1 MIKKAQVSIFIIL
14 GIVILAAAAVVFYIN
29 TTAEEEEI
37 EPGVF
42 ISTKE
47 IPTQLDP
54 VSNFVTQCLDDAA
67 VRGLKLIGEHGG
79 YVDINSPELTKQNFK
94 MSNDPTESDA
104 VAFAPQSDLKI
115 PYWWY
120 LESSNNCQETC
131 KFASKRPPLRDEDN
145 SIEKQLDR
153 YIEKNLPECIN
164 NFESLKEQGFEITQ
178 SSAIKANTKVAEND
192 VVVVLD
198 YSLEAKK
205 SDTASTI
212 DQFFVRV
219 PVDLQK
225 IYSLST
231 DIANMQQKYRF
242 LERQTMN
249 LISSFSSVDKD
260 KLPPITDMRFE
271 FGSTTSWRKSDV
283 KNSVTQV
290 LASYIPFFQVDGA
303 KNFNRGFYSSGLKQ
317 RLYDSMI
324 IPVADQEYNNLDVTF
339 NYLDFWPAYFNIN
352 CNGDICQPESAS
364 SNLLAFIG
372 LQRYDF
378 AYDISFPALVEV
390 FDENALNG
398 RGYKF
403 NFFLEANVRNNQEL
417 ESEFV
422 PLQAAN
428 VPTASFLCNIENRN
442 SADVTIKAIDAVE
455 AKPLEDVSVTLS
467 VAGESCYIG
476 STNED
481 GTLVAKFPTGTAG
494 AVVGLLKPDYISKS
508 QLFDASPDRK
518 LSVEAKLD
526 PVKDKKIAVKKKL
539 LEKTNRGWEFTNK
552 ISDLKPE
559 EEAFVTLTR
568 LSPATEEDFDA
579 VASIKGTNEEQI
591 RLAPGRYEVNINT
604 FLREDIRIPEKKVKK
619 KTGLFS
625 EEEFTIPGIDFNSQ
639 NPYPSGGLRMNVTIT
654 EDDLKKGT
662 ITFFAVSPALENV
675 PEQQRSID
683 DLNQAAKIEEYS
695 RVFAPLLKPVFQ

>member
-29 TTAEEEEI
+29 SAGQKEEI
-37 EPGVF
+37 APGVF

-54 VSNFVTQCLDDAA
+54 VNSFITQCLDDVA

-79 YVDINSPELTKQNFK
+79 YIDISSPELTKQNFK
-94 MSNDPTESDA
+94 TSDDPTESDA

-120 LESSNNCQETC
+120 LESGNNCQGTC
-131 KFASKRPPLRDEDN
+131 RFASKRPPLRDEDN
-145 SIEKQLDR
+145 SIEKQLNR

-164 NFESLKEQGFEITQ
+164 NFESLKEQGFEINQ
-178 SSAIKANTKVAEND
+178 LSAIKADTKVAESD

-198 YSLEAKK
+198 YNLQAKK
-205 SDTASTI
+205 EDITSTM

-225 IYSLST
+225 IYNLAT
-231 DIANMQQKYRF
+231 EITNLQQKYRF

-249 LISSFSSVDKD
+249 LISSFSSVDKN
-260 KLPPITDMRFE
+260 KLPPVTDMRFE

-283 KNSVTQV
+283 KNNIIQV
-290 LASYIPFFQVDGA
+290 LTSYIPLFQVDGT
-303 KNFNRGFYSSGLKQ
+303 KNFNRDFYSSELKQ

-324 IPVADQEYNNLDVTF
+324 VPVADQKYNDLGVTF
-339 NYLDFWPAYFNIN
+339 NYLDFWPLYFNIN
-352 CNGDICQPESAS
+352 CNGEICQPESAS

-378 AYDISFPALVEV
+378 VYDISFPALVEV
-390 FDENALNG
+390 FDEDALNG
-398 RGYKF
+398 QGYKF
-403 NFFLEANVRNNQEL
+403 NFFLEANVRNNKEL
-417 ESEFV
+417 KSEFV

-428 VPTASFLCNIENRN
+428 VPITSFLCDLSNRN
-442 SADVTIKAIDAVE
+442 SADVTIKAVDAVE
-455 AKPLEDVSVTLS
+455 SKPLSDVSVTLG
-467 VAGESCYIG
+467 VAGENCYIG
-476 STNED
+476 NTDEN

-494 AVVGLLKPDYISKS
+494 AVVSLLKPDYISKS

-526 PVKDKKIAVKKKL
+526 PIKDKKIAVKKKL
-539 LEKTNRGWEFTNK
+539 LEKTSRGWEFTNQ
-552 ISDLKPE
+552 ISDLKPD

-568 LSPATEEDFDA
+568 LSPLTEEDFDT
-579 VASIKGTNEEQI
+579 VASIQGSNEEQI
-591 RLAPGRYEVNINT
+591 RLAPGKYEVNINM
-604 FLREDIRIPEKKVKK
+604 FLRENIRIPEKRIKK
-619 KTGLFS
+619 RTGLFS
-625 EEEFTIPGIDFNSQ
+625 EEEFTTPGFEFNEN

-654 EDDLKKGT
+654 EDDLKKDT
-662 ITFFAVSPALENV
+662 VTFFAISPALENV

-695 RVFAPLLKPVFQ
+695 RVFASLLKPVFQ